1 MRENGVNARRQVNTT
16 QHQHHQST
24 RPVTSTTSRP
34 QAPPNG
40 HHHHHNNHQSQHQID
55 SRSLQR
61 PRGAP
66 PQRAEQ
72 RSTYSLPR
80 VKVILKVTLKV
91 TLKVKVTAI
100 FFFFFFWGR
109 VDENEA
115 RSVAQDGSE
124 SSSTSDTTPATSF
137 SLHATT
143 DPSSLR
149 SPVAVCVL
157 ALGVTCSNGGNSN
170 GKLDAQHSTAQHSG
184 EIGGE
189 LTIQRPDSTAVMSLV
204 YLALSSLTTPTTN
217 PSASA
222 TVSRSG
228 KDSALHRAL

>member
-1 MRENGVNARRQVNTT
+1 MRSGIRHVRDTKTVSCLEIYWELGC
-16 QHQHHQST
+16 
-24 RPVTSTTSRP
+24 
-34 QAPPNG
+34 
-40 HHHHHNNHQSQHQID
+40 
-55 SRSLQR
+55 
-61 PRGAP
+61 
-66 PQRAEQ
+66 RA
-72 RSTYSLPR
+72 S
-80 VKVILKVTLKV
+80 
-91 TLKVKVTAI
+91 
-100 FFFFFFWGR
+100 R

-170 GKLDAQHSTAQHSG
+170 GKLDAQHSTAQHSTA
-184 EIGGE
+184 ERLVE

>member
-1 MRENGVNARRQVNTT
+1 MVNQDTSFPPRALARLM
-16 QHQHHQST
+16 
-24 RPVTSTTSRP
+24 P
-34 QAPPNG
+34 QASG
-40 HHHHHNNHQSQHQID
+40 INH
-55 SRSLQR
+55 L
-61 PRGAP
+61 
-66 PQRAEQ
+66 
-72 RSTYSLPR
+72 T
-80 VKVILKVTLKV
+80 
-91 TLKVKVTAI
+91 
-100 FFFFFFWGR
+100 

>member
-1 MRENGVNARRQVNTT
+1 MPDACGISLANALGGKLVSWFTMAEWWNRFRNREGHETI
-16 QHQHHQST
+16 
-24 RPVTSTTSRP
+24 PV
-34 QAPPNG
+34 
-40 HHHHHNNHQSQHQID
+40 
-55 SRSLQR
+55 
-61 PRGAP
+61 
-66 PQRAEQ
+66 
-72 RSTYSLPR
+72 
-80 VKVILKVTLKV
+80 
-91 TLKVKVTAI
+91 
-100 FFFFFFWGR
+100 FFFFFWGR

>member
-1 MRENGVNARRQVNTT
+1 MSGIRKLF
-16 QHQHHQST
+16 
-24 RPVTSTTSRP
+24 PV
-34 QAPPNG
+34 
-40 HHHHHNNHQSQHQID
+40 
-55 SRSLQR
+55 
-61 PRGAP
+61 
-66 PQRAEQ
+66 
-72 RSTYSLPR
+72 
-80 VKVILKVTLKV
+80 LKFIGNSAVV
-91 TLKVKVTAI
+91 

-228 KDSALHRAL
+228 RTLPCIAHCDGRRPAPPRRRCCCCCCCAKGE

>member
-1 MRENGVNARRQVNTT
+1 MRARQVPGRTCEHTRQGTFRAWHVPGRCLAVCRVGRVVASGNNFDIVLDVQT
-16 QHQHHQST
+16 QNYCGKFFCGWEASG
-24 RPVTSTTSRP
+24 
-34 QAPPNG
+34 PPRL
-40 HHHHHNNHQSQHQID
+40 HP
-55 SRSLQR
+55 R
-61 PRGAP
+61 PRCP
-66 PQRAEQ
+66 P
-72 RSTYSLPR
+72 
-80 VKVILKVTLKV
+80 V
-91 TLKVKVTAI
+91 
-100 FFFFFFWGR
+100 

>member
-1 MRENGVNARRQVNTT
+1 MVDQWFGSPA
-16 QHQHHQST
+16 
-24 RPVTSTTSRP
+24 
-34 QAPPNG
+34 AF
-40 HHHHHNNHQSQHQID
+40 HNVRLASNCSFLIG
-55 SRSLQR
+55 R
-61 PRGAP
+61 
-66 PQRAEQ
+66 
-72 RSTYSLPR
+72 
-80 VKVILKVTLKV
+80 
-91 TLKVKVTAI
+91 
-100 FFFFFFWGR
+100 FFFFFFFLGGGR

-184 EIGGE
+184 EIGG
-189 LTIQRPDSTAVMSLV
+189 VC
-204 YLALSSLTTPTTN
+204 
-217 PSASA
+217 
-222 TVSRSG
+222 
-228 KDSALHRAL
+228 K

>member
-1 MRENGVNARRQVNTT
+1 MPLQKVPPKTPAKTNYKNPCHEASSKSKFSQKNAAKSS
-16 QHQHHQST
+16 HHE
-24 RPVTSTTSRP
+24 
-34 QAPPNG
+34 
-40 HHHHHNNHQSQHQID
+40 D
-55 SRSLQR
+55 LQ
-61 PRGAP
+61 
-66 PQRAEQ
+66 
-72 RSTYSLPR
+72 
-80 VKVILKVTLKV
+80 KC
-91 TLKVKVTAI
+91 
-100 FFFFFFWGR
+100 FFFFFFGGGR
-109 VDENEA
+109 VDENE
-115 RSVAQDGSE
+115 AQDGSE
-124 SSSTSDTTPATSF
+124 SSSTSDTTPDTSF
-137 SLHATT
+137 SPHATT

-157 ALGVTCSNGGNSN
+157 ALGVTCSNG
-170 GKLDAQHSTAQHSG
+170 KLDAQQSAAQHSTAQHSG

>member
-1 MRENGVNARRQVNTT
+1 MSGIRKLF
-16 QHQHHQST
+16 
-24 RPVTSTTSRP
+24 PVLKFIGNS
-34 QAPPNG
+34 AVV
-40 HHHHHNNHQSQHQID
+40 
-55 SRSLQR
+55 LQ
-61 PRGAP
+61 G
-66 PQRAEQ
+66 
-72 RSTYSLPR
+72 
-80 VKVILKVTLKV
+80 
-91 TLKVKVTAI
+91 
-100 FFFFFFWGR
+100 FFFFFLWGGR

-115 RSVAQDGSE
+115 RSVARRAVVLQ
-124 SSSTSDTTPATSF
+124 TPRPLHPS

-157 ALGVTCSNGGNSN
+157 VLGVTCSIGGNSN
-170 GKLDAQHSTAQHSG
+170 GKLDLQHSTAQHSG
-184 EIGGE
+184 EIGSE

>member
-1 MRENGVNARRQVNTT
+1 MTHWPHG
-16 QHQHHQST
+16 
-24 RPVTSTTSRP
+24 P
-34 QAPPNG
+34 G
-40 HHHHHNNHQSQHQID
+40 GGGD
-55 SRSLQR
+55 SNSL
-61 PRGAP
+61 
-66 PQRAEQ
+66 
-72 RSTYSLPR
+72 
-80 VKVILKVTLKV
+80 
-91 TLKVKVTAI
+91 
-100 FFFFFFWGR
+100 W

-228 KDSALHRAL
+228 RTLPCIAHCDGRRPAPVGRVVASGNNFDIVLDVQTQNNYCGTFFVGGKPAALHDSTHGQGVHQCEPLLLTTK

>member
-1 MRENGVNARRQVNTT
+1 MFSVASIEDEIIAG
-16 QHQHHQST
+16 
-24 RPVTSTTSRP
+24 
-34 QAPPNG
+34 
-40 HHHHHNNHQSQHQID
+40 
-55 SRSLQR
+55 
-61 PRGAP
+61 
-66 PQRAEQ
+66 
-72 RSTYSLPR
+72 
-80 VKVILKVTLKV
+80 
-91 TLKVKVTAI
+91 

-157 ALGVTCSNGGNSN
+157 ALGVTCSNG
-170 GKLDAQHSTAQHSG
+170 KLDAQHSTAQHSTA
-184 EIGGE
+184 ERLVE

>member
-1 MRENGVNARRQVNTT
+1 MTHCPAPHAAREAGSAGRVLESIPGIPTASGIGIGDSQK
-16 QHQHHQST
+16 SD
-24 RPVTSTTSRP
+24 SC
-34 QAPPNG
+34 PP
-40 HHHHHNNHQSQHQID
+40 
-55 SRSLQR
+55 L
-61 PRGAP
+61 
-66 PQRAEQ
+66 
-72 RSTYSLPR
+72 L
-80 VKVILKVTLKV
+80 TLV
-91 TLKVKVTAI
+91 
-100 FFFFFFWGR
+100 G